1 MLEPDLIQTRG
12 FRNIRENGA
21 ATGFQFCVRLTY
33 YRGIYLSQLRPQRVV
48 VDGEVFR
55 KEEVVWRVGGKDYT
69 FEEMRQAGSVHWNIL
84 EPAVLKIRK
93 EGGLS
98 EGYHEVSTGYKYSS
112 SYMPPKLQEEIDS
125 EEVSPFLEMMFGQ
138 LHSTRKL
145 LLVQ

>member
-12 FRNIRENGA
+12 FHNIRENGA
-21 ATGFQFCVRLTY
+21 AAGFQFCVRLTY

-69 FEEMRQAGSVHWNIL
+69 FEEMRQAGDVHWNIL
-84 EPAVLKIRK
+84 EPAVLKIKK
-93 EGGLS
+93 EGGLP

-112 SYMPPKLQEEIDS
+112 SYMPPKLQEEIDT
-125 EEVSPFLEMMFGQ
+125 EEASPFLEMMFGQ